1 MGGIKKYR
9 VTNRKR
15 NKRKI
20 TLSLSSQLI
29 QKNDATRVYRP
40 SGDTIRKAPAK
51 TVLPTNGITFKVK
64 IRKK

>member
-9 VTNRKR
+9 ATNRKR

-29 QKNDATRVYRP
+29 HKNDATMVYRA
-40 SGDTIRKAPAK
+40 SGDTIPKAPTPMPRSNSA
-51 TVLPTNGITFKVK
+51 VFKVK
-64 IRKK
+64 LKKK

>member
-29 QKNDATRVYRP
+29 QKNDATRVYRA

-51 TVLPTNGITFKVK
+51 VYPENAVHFKVK
-64 IRKK
+64 LRKK